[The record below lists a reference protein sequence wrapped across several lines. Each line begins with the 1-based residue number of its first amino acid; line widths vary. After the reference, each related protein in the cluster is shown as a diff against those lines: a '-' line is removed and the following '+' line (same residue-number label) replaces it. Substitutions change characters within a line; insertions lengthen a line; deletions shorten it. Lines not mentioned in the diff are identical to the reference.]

1 VTSYTGQ
8 PLDLSKA
15 TCTRTLHAD
24 GHVFEWVNLHGG
36 DYGLSDEDLERFIQS
51 FPIERVP

>member
-1 VTSYTGQ
+1 MTSYTGQ